1 MDKELMKGS
10 IDLLLL
16 SLLSQKKLYGYEITK
31 ILKEMSMGKYQISEG
46 TLYSAL
52 KRLEKKE
59 FIKGHWKESESGS
72 RKYYHVTKNGQI
84 ELDRKRECFFFLEK
98 LVRKSAE
105 QF

>member
-16 SLLSQKKLYGYEITK
+16 SLLSQKRLYGYEITK

-59 FIKGHWKESESGS
+59 FITGHWKESESGS
-72 RKYYHVTKNGQI
+72 RKYYHVTENGQT
-84 ELDRKRECFFFLEK
+84 ELERKRECFYFLEK